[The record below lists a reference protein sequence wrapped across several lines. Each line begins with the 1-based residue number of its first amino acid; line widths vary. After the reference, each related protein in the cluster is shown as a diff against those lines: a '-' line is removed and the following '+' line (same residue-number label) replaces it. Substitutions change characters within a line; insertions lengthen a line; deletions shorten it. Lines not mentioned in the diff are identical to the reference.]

1 MTEDEQRRFG
11 INKNLLKTKV
21 PTHYG
26 KGEHKVKLAY
36 ITEPEAKILKELDL
50 YGSNPPH
57 EGPGGIP
64 NYNDSG
70 GTAGGQGKQGGFGG
84 KNKGKERDKR
94 SLKERIAARK
104 KAGTFKA
111 DEFGGVMT
119 KDQGPVFSDGTPQFN
134 EADYLRS
141 QFLTDDNNNF
151 VTNNG
156 QRIKTPGAFEN
167 YLDREGI
174 VPREK
179 PQEFQGFP
187 ALFSGIAKDA
197 NKFMNSPLGNIIG
210 MALNPAGFIGGQAL
224 KNIYGAYSDE
234 DDDTG
239 IISALGNTYR
249 QSTPFDEVGSF
260 FNKPEQI
267 GYNTSGYDFDEST
280 GTFRQ
285 KDINGNFVGEDL
297 TSGNTLTP
305 DYDLNKSAF
314 PKYEKPSFFDN
325 VRTDYNNTKDFFG
338 NLFSGLDIQPNDLE
352 AERLAFRADKNK
364 GPIIPLPG
372 DPNYVTPLPDPRY
385 GTGGTPPP
393 IGFGSINPA
402 ANYGLLY
409 GGGFANGGQVPPM
422 SGPMSNGI
430 GTLYKQK

>member
-94 SLKERIAARK
+94 SLKDRIAARK

-111 DEFGGVMT
+111 TTPTADFKPDFDE
-119 KDQGPVFSDGTPQFN
+119 Q
-134 EADYLRS
+134 AYLKS
-141 QFLTDDNNNF
+141 QFLTDGGDNF

-179 PQEFQGFP
+179 PQEFQGFQK
-187 ALFSGIAKDA
+187 LFSGIAADA
-197 NKFMNSPLGNIIG
+197 NKFMNSPLGNLIG
-210 MALNPAGFIGGQAL
+210 LAVNPAGFIGGQAL

-234 DDDTG
+234 DDNTG

-285 KDINGNFVGEDL
+285 KDINGNFVGEAL

-352 AERLAFRADKNK
+352 AERRANR
-364 GPIIPLPG
+364 GPGDGPRIPLPG
-372 DPNYVTPLPDPRY
+372 DPDYVIPLPDASK
-385 GTGGTPPP
+385 GTGGPGISPPP
-393 IGFGSINPA
+393 NFELFGSIDPA
-402 ANYGLLY
+402 PNYNLLY

-430 GTLYKQK
+430 GNLFKMK